1 MGFHIFNHL
10 NKLTYSM
17 YMVSP
22 IVITAAYGLKET
34 GSHFGEADTVSE
46 KKNFLVT
53 EPQKTIDTLTFTD
66 IQFAWRHRR
75 QLFNFG
81 AVCNI
86 L

>member
-1 MGFHIFNHL
+1 MSSPIFIHL

-34 GSHFGEADTVSE
+34 SSHFDEATTVSLYDYNDE
-46 KKNFLVT
+46 MLMSF
-53 EPQKTIDTLTFTD
+53 TFTGD
-66 IQFAWRHRR
+66 EFAWSYHR
-75 QLFNFG
+75 QLFNVS
-81 AVCNI
+81 AVCYI